1 MATRCLALLLAFAA
15 MHAVCAASIKEEYGV
30 CPRYTVKQGDILFD
44 IAKKLGVKP
53 EEIISASNACGV
65 NTTNLQISQELCLP
79 GYIMARCKHVVRTD
93 PDRPYCQVYTF
104 QLGDT
109 LKSVAELFD
118 TTEAELTQ
126 LNSDYLAGGSLLP
139 KAGQYI
145 RLPGWNQKECRD
157 FNDNDR
163 PMCQMYIV
171 QSGDT
176 ITTIAQRY
184 KVDAAETLALN
195 NLTADSTLPLN
206 YRLKLP
212 KWNESCPA
220 DGVPAV
226 LPSDTVQCRV
236 AQLRTNENLSVLA
249 ERYGTTIAAIQA
261 VNPDVTDATK
271 LQPGDYV
278 NIPPFGADC
287 VGQGQLVDVAGASA
301 VPSDY
306 DYNGL
311 QGSITPE
318 EPVEPTEPV
327 ASPSTA
333 PVLPEDTA
341 APAPAPEERPA
352 DTPVA
357 APSPA
362 PAESSPMP
370 VPSPVPSPVP
380 TPPSAV
386 PLSAAASSLLAAAL
400 AVLAAAVLA

>member
-1 MATRCLALLLAFAA
+1 MSNSATVHPVVPLARLMLFL
-15 MHAVCAASIKEEYGV
+15 GW
-30 CPRYTVKQGDILFD
+30 CPC
-44 IAKKLGVKP
+44 P
-53 EEIISASNACGV
+53 
-65 NTTNLQISQELCLP
+65 
-79 GYIMARCKHVVRTD
+79 
-93 PDRPYCQVYTF
+93 
-104 QLGDT
+104 
-109 LKSVAELFD
+109 
-118 TTEAELTQ
+118 
-126 LNSDYLAGGSLLP
+126 
-139 KAGQYI
+139 
-145 RLPGWNQKECRD
+145 
-157 FNDNDR
+157 
-163 PMCQMYIV
+163 
-171 QSGDT
+171 
-176 ITTIAQRY
+176 
-184 KVDAAETLALN
+184 
-195 NLTADSTLPLN
+195 STLHSACSTLINHQRWQNFKYLHHWPG
-206 YRLKLP
+206 LP
-212 KWNESCPA
+212 HPA
-220 DGVPAV
+220 
-226 LPSDTVQCRV
+226 CR
-236 AQLRTNENLSVLA
+236 
-249 ERYGTTIAAIQA
+249 
-261 VNPDVTDATK
+261 
-271 LQPGDYV
+271 PGDYV

-301 VPSDY
+301 VPPDY